1 MCRGALAVAAGGET
15 SVHLFCVR
23 AYRPGCSG
31 WGHID
36 SHATYTYIYIYIF
49 LHPFRAPEHV
59 SPFGAVSPTR
69 AGIQTPDAEMQSLG
83 AEMQTLGAEMQT
95 LGAVMQTLGAETQT
109 LVLRCS
115 HRC

>member
-1 MCRGALAVAAGGET
+1 MKRLCIYFVCERTALAAAAGGIST
-15 SVHLFCVR
+15 VMPRIH
-23 AYRPGCSG
+23 
-31 WGHID
+31 
-36 SHATYTYIYIYIF
+36 IYIYIF

>member
-1 MCRGALAVAAGGET
+1 MKRLCIYFVCERTALAAAAGGIST
-15 SVHLFCVR
+15 VMPH
-23 AYRPGCSG
+23 
-31 WGHID
+31 
-36 SHATYTYIYIYIF
+36 IYIYIF
-49 LHPFRAPEHV
+49 LHPFFRAPEHV